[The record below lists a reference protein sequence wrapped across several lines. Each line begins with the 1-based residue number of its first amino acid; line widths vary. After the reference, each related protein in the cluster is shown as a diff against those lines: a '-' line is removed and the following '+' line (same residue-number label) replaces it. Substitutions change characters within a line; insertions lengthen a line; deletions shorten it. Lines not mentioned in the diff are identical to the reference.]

1 MAQAMFGYREIRS
14 NLLAMDYGQVPEVP
28 HAPMND
34 RPKMLESSVV
44 RTGLVDCK
52 WKSIAPGFTKSGLAV
67 ISCAPEGPPA
77 VPYLSL

>member
-34 RPKMLESSVV
+34 RPRMLESSVV

-52 WKSIAPGFTKSGLAV
+52 WKSIAPGFTKSGLTV
-67 ISCAPEGPPA
+67 ISCVPVGPDEL
-77 VPYLSL
+77 YLSL